1 YPSEES
7 PDNDHR
13 LPPLAAQGHCPGRRR
28 PASVRRRLGAPQETT
43 TDTPLDAAP
52 AAPVVKGPQV
62 SIKTTLG
69 NIVVQLDE
77 ERAPK
82 TVANFAAYVKSGF
95 YNGTIFHRVI
105 DGFMIQAGG
114 MNEKFEG
121 RKTLKPVKNESNNG
135 LSNKPY
141 SIAMARED
149 NPDSATSQW
158 FINVADNSG
167 IDHPFVKG
175 SGYTVFGKVVKVQ
188 EVVDKI
194 KGVVVDDVRG
204 MQNVPVV
211 PIKITSVAQLKGDKL
226 VK

>member
-1 YPSEES
+1 MTTSF
-7 PDNDHR
+7 
-13 LPPLAAQGHCPGRRR
+13 RRSLLKGI
-28 PASVRRRLGAPQETT
+28 ALGAGALLLSGSALAQSEPQTT
-43 TDTPLDAAP
+43 PADPTAEAAP
-52 AAPVVKGPQV
+52 PAPAVKGPQV
-62 SIKTTLG
+62 SLKTSMG
-69 NIVVQLDE
+69 EIVLQLDE

-82 TVANFAAYVKSGF
+82 TVANFMQYVKQGF
-95 YNGTIFHRVI
+95 YKGTIFHRVI

-121 RKTLKPVKNESNNG
+121 RKTNKPVKNESNNG
-135 LSNKPY
+135 LSNQPY
-141 SIAMARED
+141 TVSMARED
-149 NPDSATSQW
+149 HPDSATSQF

-167 IDHPFVKG
+167 IDYPLYKG
-175 SGYTVFGKVVKVQ
+175 SGYTVFGKVVKGQ

-211 PIKITSVAQLKGDKL
+211 PIFIQSVTVLKGDKL

>member
-1 YPSEES
+1 MTT
-7 PDNDHR
+7 
-13 LPPLAAQGHCPGRRR
+13 AFRRSLLKGI
-28 PASVRRRLGAPQETT
+28 ALGAGALFLSGAALAVPQETQ
-43 TDTPLDAAP
+43 PAPGMEAAP
-52 AAPVVKGPQV
+52 ALPAMKGPQV
-62 SIKTTLG
+62 AIKTSMG
-69 NIVVQLDE
+69 DIVVQLDE

-82 TVANFAAYVKSGF
+82 TVANFMQYVKQGF
-95 YNGTIFHRVI
+95 YKGTIFHRVI

-121 RKTLKPVKNESNNG
+121 RKTNKPVKNESDNG

-141 SIAMARED
+141 TIAMARED
-149 NPDSATSQW
+149 HPDSATSQF

-167 IDHPFVKG
+167 IDYPFYKD
-175 SGYTVFGKVVKVQ
+175 SGYTVFGKVVKGQ

-204 MQNVPVV
+204 MQNVPVT
-211 PIKITSVAQLKGDKL
+211 PIFIKSVKVLKGDKL

>member
-1 YPSEES
+1 MSS
-7 PDNDHR
+7 PITR
-13 LPPLAAQGHCPGRRR
+13 RSLLARMTGATAALACGLLLPGAALAQDALD
-28 PASVRRRLGAPQETT
+28 PAA
-43 TDTPLDAAP
+43 TPAVAEAP
-52 AAPVVKGPQV
+52 AMVGPQYT
-62 SIKTTLG
+62 IKTTMG
-69 NIVVQLDE
+69 EIVVQLDQE
-77 ERAPK
+77 KAPK
-82 TVANFAAYVKSGF
+82 TVANFAAYAKSGF
-95 YNGTIFHRVI
+95 YKGTIFHRVI

-121 RKTLKPVKNESNNG
+121 KKTLKPVKNESDNG
-135 LSNKPY
+135 LSNQPY
-141 SIAMARED
+141 TISMARED

-175 SGYTVFGKVVKVQ
+175 SGYTVFGKVVKGQ
-188 EVVDKI
+188 DVVDKI

-211 PIKITSVAQLKGDKL
+211 PIKITNVILLQRDKL

>member
-1 YPSEES
+1 MTTSF
-7 PDNDHR
+7 
-13 LPPLAAQGHCPGRRR
+13 RRSLLKGI
-28 PASVRRRLGAPQETT
+28 ALGAGALLLSGSALAQSEPQTT
-43 TDTPLDAAP
+43 PADTTAEAAP
-52 AAPVVKGPQV
+52 PAPAVKGPQV
-62 SIKTTLG
+62 SLKTSMG
-69 NIVVQLDE
+69 EIVLQLDE

-82 TVANFAAYVKSGF
+82 TVANFMQYVKQGF
-95 YNGTIFHRVI
+95 YKGTIFHRVI

-121 RKTLKPVKNESNNG
+121 RKTNKPVKNESNNG
-135 LSNKPY
+135 LSNQPY
-141 SIAMARED
+141 TVSMARED
-149 NPDSATSQW
+149 HPDSATSQF

-167 IDHPFVKG
+167 IDYPLYKG
-175 SGYTVFGKVVKVQ
+175 SGYTVFGKVVKGQ

-211 PIKITSVAQLKGDKL
+211 PIFIQSVTVLKGDKL

>member
-1 YPSEES
+1 MSPSITRRS
-7 PDNDHR
+7 
-13 LPPLAAQGHCPGRRR
+13 LLARMTGATALLACGLMLSSAALAQE
-28 PASVRRRLGAPQETT
+28 ATEQAA
-43 TDTPLDAAP
+43 TPEAVEAP
-52 AAPVVKGPQV
+52 AMVGPQYA
-62 SIKTTLG
+62 IKTTMG
-69 NIVVQLDE
+69 EIVVQLDE
-77 ERAPK
+77 EKAPK
-82 TVANFAAYVKSGF
+82 TVANFAAYAKSGF
-95 YNGTIFHRVI
+95 YKGTIFHRVI

-121 RKTLKPVKNESNNG
+121 KKTLNPVKNESNNG
-135 LSNKPY
+135 LSNQPY
-141 SIAMARED
+141 TISMARED

-175 SGYTVFGKVVKVQ
+175 SGYTVFGKVVKGQ

-211 PIKITSVAQLKGDKL
+211 PIKITNVTLLKGDKL

>member
-1 YPSEES
+1 MITSF
-7 PDNDHR
+7 
-13 LPPLAAQGHCPGRRR
+13 RRSLLKGI
-28 PASVRRRLGAPQETT
+28 ALGAGALLLSGSALAQTEAQTTPQTGT
-43 TDTPLDAAP
+43 PADTPAEAAP
-52 AAPVVKGPQV
+52 PAPVVKGPQV
-62 SIKTTLG
+62 SLKTSMG
-69 NIVVQLDE
+69 EIVLQLDE

-82 TVANFAAYVKSGF
+82 TVANFMQYVKQGF
-95 YNGTIFHRVI
+95 YKGTIFHRVI

-121 RKTLKPVKNESNNG
+121 RKTNKPVKNESNNG
-135 LSNKPY
+135 LSNQPY
-141 SIAMARED
+141 TVSMARED
-149 NPDSATSQW
+149 HPDSATSQF

-167 IDHPFVKG
+167 IDYPLYKG
-175 SGYTVFGKVVKVQ
+175 SGYTVFGKVVRGQ

-211 PIKITSVAQLKGDKL
+211 PIFIKSATVLKGDKL

>member
-1 YPSEES
+1 MYATLHTTAGDIRIELF
-7 PDNDHR
+7 PDH
-13 LPPLAAQGHCPGRRR
+13 
-28 PASVRRRLGAPQETT
+28 
-43 TDTPLDAAP
+43 
-52 AAPVVKGPQV
+52 
-62 SIKTTLG
+62 
-69 NIVVQLDE
+69 
-77 ERAPK
+77 APK
-82 TVANFAAYVKSGF
+82 TVDNFVGLAQGTKEFTDAQSGEKVTRPF
-95 YNGTIFHRVI
+95 YDGVIFHRVI

-121 RKTLKPVKNESNNG
+121 RKTLKPVKNESDNG
-135 LSNKPY
+135 LSNQPY
-141 SIAMARED
+141 TIAMARED

-175 SGYTVFGKVVKVQ
+175 SGYTVFGKVVKGQ

-211 PIKITSVAQLKGDKL
+211 PIKITNVTLLKGDKL

>member
-1 YPSEES
+1 MTIAFRRSLLKGIALGAGALLLS
-7 PDNDHR
+7 GAA
-13 LPPLAAQGHCPGRRR
+13 LA
-28 PASVRRRLGAPQETT
+28 APQETT
-43 TDTPLDAAP
+43 QDAPAEAP
-52 AAPVVKGPQV
+52 AAPATRGPQV
-62 SIKTTLG
+62 SIKTSMG
-69 NIVVQLDE
+69 EIVVQLDE

-82 TVANFAAYVKSGF
+82 TVANFMQYVKQGF
-95 YNGTIFHRVI
+95 YKGTIFHRVI

-121 RKTLKPVKNESNNG
+121 RKTNKPVKNESNNG

-141 SIAMARED
+141 TISMARED
-149 NPDSATSQW
+149 HPDSATSQF

-167 IDHPFVKG
+167 IDHPFYKG
-175 SGYTVFGKVVKVQ
+175 SGYTVFGHVVKGQ

-204 MQNVPVV
+204 MQNVPVT
-211 PIKITSVAQLKGDKL
+211 PIFIKSVTVLKGDKL